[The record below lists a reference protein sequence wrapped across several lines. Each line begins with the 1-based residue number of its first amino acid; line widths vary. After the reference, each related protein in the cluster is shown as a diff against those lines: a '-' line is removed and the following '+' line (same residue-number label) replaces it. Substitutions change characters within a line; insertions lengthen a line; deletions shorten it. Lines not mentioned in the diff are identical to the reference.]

1 MAKIAYSTLG
11 LKPATETKKFTF
23 NEKEIE
29 VLSYLPIEDK
39 NDLVAIT
46 LQKSDEDG
54 IYNEVLMEMYFHLN
68 LVYLYTN
75 ITFTDKQKENEPKLY
90 DTMLSSGFMAAFLTT
105 LGEDEYSEVFNMLQE
120 VKNAHE
126 VYERSTAAIVKKLI
140 VDFPQNAKIAAETV
154 ENFNPEQYQRLLNFA
169 KVNGYAD
176 QSGLAPAT

>member
-23 NEKEIE
+23 NDKEIE

-46 LQKSDEDG
+46 LQKSDENG
-54 IYNEVLMEMYFHLN
+54 IYNEVMMEMYFHLN

-75 ITFTDKQKENEPKLY
+75 ITFTDKQRENEPKLY
-90 DTMLSSGFMAAFLTT
+90 DIMLSSGFMAAFLSA
-105 LGEDEYSEVFNMLQE
+105 LGEDEYTEVFNMLQE
-120 VKNAHE
+120 VKSAHE
-126 VYERSTAAIVKKLI
+126 VYERSAAAIVQKLI

-154 ENFNPEQYQRLLNFA
+154 ENFNPEQYERLMNFA
-169 KVNGYAD
+169 KASGYVEKP
-176 QSGLAPAT
+176 QLKQV